1 MAHKRRAKPQTAAE
15 DCSRPEGLLH
25 AHCEAGPHP
34 AQVCVGSGQGTCM
47 AAASHAPLGRP
58 SQGTGPSEET
68 AQVAL
73 GMCVA
78 IVRHHLVSLRHTP
91 LLGAA

>member
-1 MAHKRRAKPQTAAE
+1 
-15 DCSRPEGLLH
+15 
-25 AHCEAGPHP
+25 
-34 AQVCVGSGQGTCM
+34 M
-47 AAASHAPLGRP
+47 AAASHPASGRP

-78 IVRHHLVSLRHTP
+78 TVRHHLVSLRHTP